1 MQIRGP
7 EFAAKSSLR
16 RGAAG
21 ASPDPLLVWRFPA
34 WPAAP
39 RPSFPAAAGPL
50 PHPAGLTRPPTPR
63 GRLLAPL
70 GREPGAAGAA
80 CPDSGR
86 RGEPLCKE
94 RSGSPHRAGGGEFP
108 EVAPPRGS
116 VRGAWREQARGKEGC
131 CLRAAGKPSLRRNP
145 RGLGGRPVFSP
156 PGSPPH
162 QGKGRRGERGC
173 HPPPPRRAAR
183 EFLPRVPGP
192 RGSPTK
198 RGPGILSP
206 CQHAHHHPRACS
218 PITDSPAAAAGIH
231 RAYGATEEGILP
243 RRAGVIPGRPPTLP
257 SSPSPLPRPGRA
269 RAGNQASGSVS
280 AALGLYLCGSG
291 KGSHTGC
298 EAAEHRWLKGGRRS
312 GLRSAGGSE
321 TELVLQVLGR
331 VQ

>member
-1 MQIRGP
+1 MQR
-7 EFAAKSSLR
+7 AQWLSA
-16 RGAAG
+16 
-21 ASPDPLLVWRFPA
+21 
-34 WPAAP
+34 
-39 RPSFPAAAGPL
+39 
-50 PHPAGLTRPPTPR
+50 PR
-63 GRLLAPL
+63 GRRRVPGGSASPGIGAGSLA
-70 GREPGAAGAA
+70 RTGAGE
-80 CPDSGR
+80 
-86 RGEPLCKE
+86 RGMLP
-94 RSGSPHRAGGGEFP
+94 GGGGKTLFAEEP
-108 EVAPPRGS
+108 ERF
-116 VRGAWREQARGKEGC
+116 
-131 CLRAAGKPSLRRNP
+131 
-145 RGLGGRPVFSP
+145 GGWPVFSP

-257 SSPSPLPRPGRA
+257 SSSSPLPRPGRA

-280 AALGLYLCGSG
+280 AALGLCQCGSG
-291 KGSHTGC
+291 KGPHTGC
-298 EAAEHRWLKGGRRS
+298 KAAEHWWLKEGRRS

-321 TELVLQVLGR
+321 TELVLRVLGR
-331 VQ
+331 EQ

>member
-94 RSGSPHRAGGGEFP
+94 RSGSPRRAGGGEFP
-108 EVAPPRGS
+108 EVAPPGGS

-145 RGLGGRPVFSP
+145 RGLGGDRFSHP
-156 PGSPPH
+156 LALH
-162 QGKGRRGERGC
+162 HTKGRGGEESEAVIHPRRDVPLGSSSHASLARVALPRSEARGSSLLVNTPTTTPVHVPPSPTPQRRPRGFTE
-173 HPPPPRRAAR
+173 PTGPPRR
-183 EFLPRVPGP
+183 E
-192 RGSPTK
+192 S
-198 RGPGILSP
+198 S
-206 CQHAHHHPRACS
+206 HAEP
-218 PITDSPAAAAGIH
+218 
-231 RAYGATEEGILP
+231 
-243 RRAGVIPGRPPTLP
+243 V
-257 SSPSPLPRPGRA
+257 
-269 RAGNQASGSVS
+269 
-280 AALGLYLCGSG
+280 
-291 KGSHTGC
+291 
-298 EAAEHRWLKGGRRS
+298 
-312 GLRSAGGSE
+312 
-321 TELVLQVLGR
+321 
-331 VQ
+331 